1 MQHEVHHGLG
11 IELAKRAVR
20 AAWQSYEQR
29 FAKYSPKATWTSD
42 TRAKV
47 SFTAAGATLDG
58 SLEVRERDVVIDLD
72 VPFLLRPFR
81 KQALDVIE
89 REIQHW
95 IGRARAGEL
104 G

>member
-20 AAWQSYEQR
+20 AAWASYEQR

-42 TRAKV
+42 TRATV
-47 SFTAAGATLDG
+47 SFAAAGATLDG
-58 SLEVRERDVVIDLD
+58 TLEVRERDVVIDLD

-81 KQALDVIE
+81 KRAIEVIE
-89 REIQHW
+89 REIEHW
-95 IGRARAGEL
+95 VAKARAGEL